1 MLRLSIIISLVFC
14 AVIDIAAQSDDSTL
28 TTRPRRLPQLQVVEE
43 SLIIDQPARADGQ
56 RFIWR
61 SGKNISLPLTP
72 GAVLRVGLDASL
84 TTKKLDE
91 GQSIGRTLQ
100 LRAPIENPN
109 QGKYA
114 DRDFLV
120 ESVISGRHSG
130 VKQRS
135 LLKIEP
141 KQILVEVRST
151 DYIVIGRVNN
161 EYIVLK
167 PGRWRFDLTCSL
179 KQVVTPEGE
188 TWSLAGDSEAVGIKG
203 DKFGTENRSQG
214 GDDLYGGLP
223 YFTPAGPIL
232 YGVAQLRT
240 LGRVLIHRP
249 NMTLPV
255 GTDLYFRIDQLRATY
270 IGPST
275 PKVPM
280 EAEEPR

>member
-1 MLRLSIIISLVFC
+1 MLRSCVLITLLFC
-14 AVIDIAAQSDDSTL
+14 AVIDIAAQAEDATS
-28 TTRPRRLPQLQVVEE
+28 RPRRMPQLHIAEDSV
-43 SLIIDQPARADGQ
+43 IIDQPARADGQ
-56 RFIWR
+56 RLIWR

-72 GAVLRVGLDASL
+72 EAVLRVGLDASL
-84 TTKKLDE
+84 TTKKLNE
-91 GQSIGRTLQ
+91 GQTVGRTLQ

-120 ESVISGRHSG
+120 ESKISGRHSG
-130 VKQRS
+130 FKQRA
-135 LLKIEP
+135 LLMIEP
-141 KQILVEVRST
+141 QQILVEIRST
-151 DYIVIGRVNN
+151 DYIVIGRVKN

-179 KQVVTPEGE
+179 KQVVTPDGE
-188 TWSLAGDSEAVGIKG
+188 TWSLAGGSEAVGIKG
-203 DKFGTENRSQG
+203 DRFGTENRSLG
-214 GDDLYGGLP
+214 GEDLYGGFS
-223 YFTPAGPIL
+223 YFNPAGPII
-232 YGVAQLRT
+232 YGVAQLRN

-249 NMTLPV
+249 NITLPA
-255 GTDLYFRIDQLRATY
+255 GTDIYFRIEHLRATY